1 MTEIFR
7 VLSRAESKGREID
20 YGTDVGTITLTV
32 FPELKGKPVRN
43 DLTVPENQN
52 TKVLEQAKLPDTKPD
67 NFDALTAQLLN
78 DANSDRGSGGLIVQ
92 GEKAASKIQV
102 VKFVSDPTP
111 VMSLTI
117 TYYKK

>member
-1 MTEIFR
+1 MRMPTLGI
-7 VLSRAESKGREID
+7 VLVALFSATALQAQQPVSLERTLVRA
-20 YGTDVGTITLTV
+20 
-32 FPELKGKPVRN
+32 
-43 DLTVPENQN
+43 DLTVPENQS

-67 NFDALTAQLLN
+67 NFDTLTAQLLN
-78 DANSDRGSGGLIVQ
+78 DANSDRSVEGTRGGLIVQ

-102 VKFVSDPTP
+102 VKFTTDPTP

>member
-1 MTEIFR
+1 MRMPTLGI
-7 VLSRAESKGREID
+7 VLVALFSTTPLQAQQPVSLERTLVRA
-20 YGTDVGTITLTV
+20 
-32 FPELKGKPVRN
+32 
-43 DLTVPENQN
+43 DLTVPENQS

-102 VKFVSDPTP
+102 VKFTTDPTP